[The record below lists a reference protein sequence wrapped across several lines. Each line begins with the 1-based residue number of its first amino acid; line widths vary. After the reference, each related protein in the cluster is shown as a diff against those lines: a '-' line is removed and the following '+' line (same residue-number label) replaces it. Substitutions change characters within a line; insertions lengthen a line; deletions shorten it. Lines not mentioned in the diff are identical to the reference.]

1 MSARQQAAS
10 VVVEGGAAGGAAH
23 AAERVALL
31 VEAGSLQN
39 FSDELKG
46 SG

>member
-1 MSARQQAAS
+1 MSAGQQAAAAS
-10 VVVEGGAAGGAAH
+10 VEGGVAH